1 MTTERELNELA
12 ALLTEHAEALLN
24 LAPTEQMIARLEEA
38 SEQFDVDDRE
48 DVLRLKQSRQWSPW
62 SVAASVFS
70 IFIAGALVG
79 RLFFPAVPEYTG
91 PPRWITAAVDHTN
104 LYTTET
110 MTVNPLS
117 EKQKSELLLSASRH
131 IEKDLDAVVNK
142 TTRAFFQGGDL
153 MEFEGKRLVQLNFL
167 FDDGT
172 PFALYILRTPETG
185 KDTSLLDTEFRK
197 GQVDELAAM
206 RWARPGYEYFAVGR
220 LTREQMDSIAKKLS
234 SELD

>member
-1 MTTERELNELA
+1 
-12 ALLTEHAEALLN
+12 
-24 LAPTEQMIARLEEA
+24 
-38 SEQFDVDDRE
+38 
-48 DVLRLKQSRQWSPW
+48 
-62 SVAASVFS
+62 
-70 IFIAGALVG
+70 
-79 RLFFPAVPEYTG
+79 
-91 PPRWITAAVDHTN
+91 
-104 LYTTET
+104 

-185 KDTSLLDTEFRK
+185 KDTMFC
-197 GQVDELAAM
+197 
-206 RWARPGYEYFAVGR
+206 Y
-220 LTREQMDSIAKKLS
+220 LS
-234 SELD
+234 GC